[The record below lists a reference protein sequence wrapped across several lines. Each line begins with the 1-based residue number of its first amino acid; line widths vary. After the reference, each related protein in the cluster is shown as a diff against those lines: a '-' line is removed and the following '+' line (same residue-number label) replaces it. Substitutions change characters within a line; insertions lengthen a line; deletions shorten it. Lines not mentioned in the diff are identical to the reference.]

1 MRQIFNIGIFFTH
14 THKHIHMGEPNKRPS
29 PPPKKPRPPSAPPPT
44 WLMHV
49 LSCPRG
55 ICVRL
60 NVFDKVSLL
69 TRRRCPSLEFT
80 HSPIHTHTLKAWLV
94 YVPLCVWL
102 QPCARVSVSVCV
114 WHICICVLRPRLIK
128 MPLVKHSHPLT
139 PWGRHT

>member
-14 THKHIHMGEPNKRPS
+14 THTHMGEPNKRPS

-80 HSPIHTHTLKAWLV
+80 PSPIHTHTEGLTC
-94 YVPLCVWL
+94 LC
-102 QPCARVSVSVCV
+102 PSVCV
-114 WHICICVLRPRLIK
+114 TAAVCACECVCLAYLYMR
-128 MPLVKHSHPLT
+128 VKTSADKNAF
-139 PWGRHT
+139 G